1 MLEVLCAG
9 PAGERGEGDSGAG
22 GLVEVVGDAQ
32 RLLLVGP
39 RDVHLLLPL
48 ERPEAVG
55 RVILC
60 DDDDTNDTIA

>member
-9 PAGERGEGDSGAG
+9 PAGERGEGDSGTG